1 MSVAKEKILI
11 TGGTGFVGKH
21 LQEEL
26 RKRGANFFAFGKR
39 DFNLSDRSQA
49 DAVFKKNQDA
59 DTILHFACYQ
69 AAGEFPAK
77 HTGDQFF
84 INNLIHT
91 HVLEAWRR
99 FIPRARFIGIG
110 SSCAYPS
117 DAPVLT
123 EDKLFSGPIHGSVYS
138 YAFTKRLLCTGIVAY
153 NDQYKLNGSYL
164 MPATM
169 YGEHDD
175 FHADTA
181 HVPGALTARF
191 VRAVKENQPEVEVWG
206 DGSQVREFMDVKEFV
221 RVLLELMPRC
231 DRDILNVGPGCGKT
245 IKELALTI
253 GRAANFS
260 GKIVFNPSRYV
271 GVKEKFMNT
280 DKLSSKYGIRV
291 DAELA
296 TGVRRMVSWYA
307 QNYDAL
313 KDRQKFG

>member
-1 MSVAKEKILI
+1 MPGKILI
-11 TGGTGFVGKH
+11 TGATGFVGRH

-39 DFNLSDRSQA
+39 DFDLSVREQA
-49 DAVFKKNQDA
+49 EAVFKQHSDA
-59 DTILHFACYQ
+59 ELILHLACYQ

-91 HVLEAWRR
+91 HTLEAWRK
-99 FIPRARFIGIG
+99 FLPRAKFIGIG

-138 YAFTKRLLCTGIVAY
+138 YAFTKRLLCTGILAY
-153 NDQYKLNGSYL
+153 NDQFKLNGSYL

-169 YGEHDD
+169 FGEHDD

-181 HVPGALTARF
+181 HVPGALVARF
-191 VRAVKENQPEVEVWG
+191 VRATKENLPEVEVWG
-206 DGSQVREFMDVKEFV
+206 DGTAVREFMDVKNFV
-221 RVLLELMPRC
+221 SVLLDLAPRI
-231 DRDILNVGPGCGKT
+231 DREILNIGPGCGKT

-253 GRAANFS
+253 SRAANYP
-260 GKIVFNPSRYV
+260 GKVVFNPNRYV

-280 DKLSSKYGIRV
+280 DKLASKYGV
-291 DAELA
+291 QVSAELEP
-296 TGVRRMVSWYA
+296 GMRRTAAWYSE
-307 QNYDAL
+307 NYAAL
-313 KDRQKFG
+313 KDRKKF

>member
-1 MSVAKEKILI
+1 MNAKFLI
-11 TGGTGFVGKH
+11 TGGTGFLGKH

-39 DFNLSDRSQA
+39 DFDLTVREQA
-49 DAVFKKNQDA
+49 EAVFAAHKDSEI
-59 DTILHFACYQ
+59 ILHLASYQ
-69 AAGEFPAK
+69 AAAEFPAK
-77 HTGDQFF
+77 HTGEQFF

-91 HVLEAWRR
+91 NVLEAWRK
-99 FIPRARFIGIG
+99 FIPRAKLIGIG

-138 YAFTKRLLCTGIVAY
+138 YAFTKRLLCTGLLAY
-153 NDQYKLNGSYL
+153 NDQYKLNGTYL

-181 HVPGALTARF
+181 HVPGALVARF
-191 VRAVKENQPEVEVWG
+191 VRATKENLPEVEVWG
-206 DGSQVREFMDVKEFV
+206 DGTAIREFMDVKEFV
-221 RVLLELMPRC
+221 RVLLDLAPRC

-245 IKELALTI
+245 VRELALTI
-253 GRAANFS
+253 SKAAGYQ
-260 GKIVFNPSRYV
+260 GKVVFNPSRYV

-280 DKLSSKYGIRV
+280 DKLAAKYGIHV
-291 DAELA
+291 DAGLSA
-296 TGVRRMVSWYA
+296 GIQRTVSWYA
-307 QNYDAL
+307 ANYPAL
-313 KDRQKFG
+313 KEKRKFA

>member
-1 MSVAKEKILI
+1 MPAEKGKILV

-21 LQEEL
+21 LAEEL

-39 DFNLSDRSQA
+39 DFDLSERGQA
-49 DAVFKKNQDA
+49 EAAFKKNHDA
-59 DTILHFACYQ
+59 DFILHLACYQ

-91 HVLEAWRR
+91 HVLEAWRK
-99 FIPRARFIGIG
+99 FIPRAKFIGIG

-138 YAFTKRLLCTGIVAY
+138 YAFTKRLLCTGILAY
-153 NDQYKLNGSYL
+153 NDQFKLNGSYL

-169 YGEHDD
+169 FGEHDD

-181 HVPGALTARF
+181 HVPGALVARF
-191 VRAVKENQPEVEVWG
+191 VRAVKENLPEVEVWG
-206 DGSQVREFMDVKEFV
+206 DGTAIREFMDVKEFV
-221 RVLLELMPRC
+221 RVLLELVQGC

-253 GRAANFS
+253 SRAASFQGNV
-260 GKIVFNPSRYV
+260 VFNPLRYV
-271 GVKEKFMNT
+271 GVREKFMNT
-280 DKLSSKYGIRV
+280 EKLASKYGIRV
-291 DAELA
+291 DAELESGIKRTVA
-296 TGVRRMVSWYA
+296 WYS

-313 KDRQKFG
+313 KNRKKF

>member
-1 MSVAKEKILI
+1 MSGKILI
-11 TGGTGFVGKH
+11 TGATGFVGKH

-39 DFNLSDRSQA
+39 DFNLNEREQA
-49 DAVFKKNQDA
+49 EDVFKKNSDA
-59 DTILHFACYQ
+59 DLILHLACYQ

-91 HVLEAWRR
+91 HVLEAWRK
-99 FIPRARFIGIG
+99 FIPHAKFIGIG

-123 EDKLFSGPIHGSVYS
+123 EDNLFSGPIHGSVYS
-138 YAFTKRLLCTGIVAY
+138 YAFTKRLLCTGILAY
-153 NDQYKLNGSYL
+153 NDQFKLNGSYL

-169 YGEHDD
+169 FGEHDD

-181 HVPGALTARF
+181 HVPGALVARF
-191 VRAVKENQPEVEVWG
+191 VRAVKENLPEVEVWG
-206 DGSQVREFMDVKEFV
+206 DGTAIREFMDVKEFI
-221 RVLLELMPRC
+221 RVLLELVPQC
-231 DRDILNVGPGCGKT
+231 DREILNVGPGCGKT

-253 GRAANFS
+253 SRAANYQS
-260 GKIVFNPSRYV
+260 KVVFNPNRYV

-280 DKLSSKYGIRV
+280 DKLTSKYDVRVSAELEKGIRRTV
-291 DAELA
+291 A
-296 TGVRRMVSWYA
+296 WYSE
-307 QNYDAL
+307 NYAAL
-313 KDRQKFG
+313 KDRKKF

>member
-1 MSVAKEKILI
+1 MSGKILI

-26 RKRGANFFAFGKR
+26 RKRGTSFFAFGKR
-39 DFNLSDRSQA
+39 DFDLSERIQTE
-49 DAVFKKNQDA
+49 AVFAAHKDA
-59 DTILHFACYQ
+59 EIILHLACYQ

-84 INNLIHT
+84 VNNLIHT
-91 HVLEAWRR
+91 HVLEAWRK
-99 FIPRARFIGIG
+99 FITRAKFIGIG

-138 YAFTKRLLCTGIVAY
+138 YAFTKRLLCTGLLAY
-153 NDQYKLNGSYL
+153 NDQYKLNGTYL

-181 HVPGALTARF
+181 HVPGALVARF
-191 VRAVKENQPEVEVWG
+191 VGAVKENLPEVEVWG
-206 DGSQVREFMDVKEFV
+206 DGTAVREFMDVKEFI
-221 RVLLELMPRC
+221 RVLLELAPRC
-231 DRDILNVGPGCGKT
+231 DREILNVGPGCGKT
-245 IKELALTI
+245 IEELALTI
-253 GRAANFS
+253 SRAANFR
-260 GKIVFNPSRYV
+260 GKVVFNPNRYV

-280 DKLSSKYGIRV
+280 GKLTSKYDIRV
-291 DAELA
+291 DAELED
-296 TGVRRMVSWYA
+296 GIRRTVAWYS
-307 QNYDAL
+307 QNYDTL
-313 KDRQKFG
+313 KSKKKFA

>member
-1 MSVAKEKILI
+1 MPGKILI

-26 RKRGANFFAFGKR
+26 RKRGANFYAFGKR
-39 DFNLSDRSQA
+39 DFDLSDRAQA
-49 DAVFKKNQDA
+49 EAVFKKHQDA
-59 DTILHFACYQ
+59 DFILHFACYQ

-84 INNLIHT
+84 VNNLIHT
-91 HVLEAWRR
+91 HVLEAWHK
-99 FIPRARFIGIG
+99 FIPRAKFIGIG

-123 EDKLFSGPIHGSVYS
+123 EDQLFSGPIHGSVYS
-138 YAFTKRLLCTGIVAY
+138 YAFTKRLLCTGILAY
-153 NDQYKLNGSYL
+153 NDQFKLNGSYL

-206 DGSQVREFMDVKEFV
+206 DGTAIREFMDVKDFV

-231 DRDILNVGPGCGKT
+231 NRDILNVGPGCGKT

-253 GRAANFS
+253 SRAANYQ
-260 GKIVFNPSRYV
+260 GKVVFNPSRYV

-280 DKLSSKYGIRV
+280 DKLASKYGIHV
-291 DAELA
+291 GAELEK
-296 TGVRRMVSWYA
+296 GIRRTVSWYS
-307 QNYDAL
+307 QNYDSL
-313 KDRQKFG
+313 KDRKKFA

>member
-1 MSVAKEKILI
+1 MSGKILI

-26 RKRGANFFAFGKR
+26 RKRGANFFAFGKH
-39 DFNLSDRSQA
+39 DFDLSVHEQA
-49 DAVFKKNQDA
+49 EAVFKKNSDA
-59 DTILHFACYQ
+59 DLILHLACYQ

-91 HVLEAWRR
+91 NALEAWRK
-99 FIPRARFIGIG
+99 FIPRAKFIGIG

-138 YAFTKRLLCTGIVAY
+138 YAFTKRLLCTGLLAY
-153 NDQYKLNGSYL
+153 NDQYKLNGTYL

-181 HVPGALTARF
+181 HVPGALVARF
-191 VRAVKENQPEVEVWG
+191 VRAVKENLPEVEVWG
-206 DGSQVREFMDVKEFV
+206 DGTAIREFMDVREFI
-221 RVLLELMPRC
+221 RVLLELAPRC
-231 DRDILNVGPGCGKT
+231 DREILNVGPGCGKT
-245 IKELALTI
+245 IKELALAI
-253 GRAANFS
+253 SRAANFQ
-260 GKIVFNPSRYV
+260 GKVVFNPNRYV

-280 DKLSSKYGIRV
+280 GKLTSKYKIHVDSELENGIRRTV
-291 DAELA
+291 A
-296 TGVRRMVSWYA
+296 WYS

-313 KDRQKFG
+313 KGKKKFA

>member
-1 MSVAKEKILI
+1 MKILV

-26 RKRGANFFAFGKR
+26 RKRGASFFAFGKR
-39 DFNLSDRSQA
+39 DFDLSVREQA
-49 DAVFKKNQDA
+49 DAVFQKNSDA
-59 DTILHFACYQ
+59 GLILHLACYQ

-84 INNLIHT
+84 VNNLIHT
-91 HVLEAWRR
+91 HALEAWRK
-99 FIPRARFIGIG
+99 FIPRAKFIGIG

-138 YAFTKRLLCTGIVAY
+138 YAFTKRLLCTGLLAY
-153 NDQYKLNGSYL
+153 NDQYKLDGTYL

-169 YGEHDD
+169 YGERDD

-181 HVPGALTARF
+181 HVPGALVARF
-191 VRAVKENQPEVEVWG
+191 VRAVKENLPEVEVWG
-206 DGSQVREFMDVKEFV
+206 DGTAIREFMDVKEFV
-221 RVLLELMPRC
+221 RVLPDLAPRC
-231 DRDILNVGPGCGKT
+231 DREILNVGPGCGKT

-253 GRAANFS
+253 SRAANYQ
-260 GKIVFNPSRYV
+260 GKVVFNPNRYV

-280 DKLSSKYGIRV
+280 GKLVSKYGIRV
-291 DAELA
+291 DAELEN
-296 TGVRRMVSWYA
+296 GIRRTVEWYS
-307 QNYDAL
+307 QNYGAL
-313 KDRQKFG
+313 NGRKKFA